1 MSMADVNAVLGL
13 VGGLGAAVIGA
24 VGGSLLQRS
33 KNRQDSAAI
42 AVQRAD
48 AAGER
53 RRLANELMLEIIT
66 SARTAN
72 RALLASLERFV
83 QDAEAGRSVDA
94 DRFDE
99 QVGMLEADL
108 VGALHRLAASETAIV
123 PTESLTGEDRPFA
136 EVVADMTAST
146 RKHLLE
152 VASGSSMDCLETD
165 FRLARATSADLD
177 AFLRA
182 QTEVVVGRPLGFRLA
197 IDEV

>member
-1 MSMADVNAVLGL
+1 MSMADVTAVLGL
-13 VGGLGAAVIGA
+13 VGGLGTAVIGA

-33 KNRQDSAAI
+33 KNRQDRAAI

-48 AAGER
+48 DGDER

-99 QVGMLEADL
+99 QVGTLEADL

-146 RKHLLE
+146 RKRLLE
-152 VASGSSMDCLETD
+152 VASGSSMDRLETD
-165 FRLARATSADLD
+165 FRRARATSADLD
-177 AFLRA
+177 VFLRA

>member
-1 MSMADVNAVLGL
+1 MADVTAVLGL
-13 VGGLGAAVIGA
+13 VGGLGTAVIGA

-33 KNRQDSAAI
+33 KNRQDRAAI

-48 AAGER
+48 DGDER

-99 QVGMLEADL
+99 QVGTLEADL

-146 RKHLLE
+146 RKRLLE
-152 VASGSSMDCLETD
+152 VASGSSMDRLETD
-165 FRLARATSADLD
+165 FRRARATSADLD
-177 AFLRA
+177 VFLRA